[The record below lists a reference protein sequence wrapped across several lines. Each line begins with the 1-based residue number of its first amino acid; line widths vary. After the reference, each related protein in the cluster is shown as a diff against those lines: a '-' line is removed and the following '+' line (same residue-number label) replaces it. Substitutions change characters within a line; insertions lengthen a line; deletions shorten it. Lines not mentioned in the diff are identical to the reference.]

1 MTTTKTLR
9 KDKTED
15 KPKKTL
21 TDSEK
26 FKIVAQYSEGI
37 SVLKLSNSFGVPQDT
52 IRSLIDPLSSS
63 LASVQETN
71 KLIAGT
77 KGRSFLPLNIPKSKF
92 INQPFLDRIEEGASI
107 YAYYFA
113 NSGDNKFALE
123 SAGMHVG
130 VPANATKMTKEYV
143 WRVRGQYLREI
154 PEVKRI
160 IQEEHNKKI
169 AEFQIDKPHVQLEL
183 VAQIEEL
190 KNVVAYDP
198 RQRSNLLKAIEM
210 LGRSIGAFTD
220 RVEVEEV
227 DAKSG
232 LQLLME
238 KARSESKQIGSG
250 EPVDT
255 YEFPSREKS

>member
-1 MTTTKTLR
+1 
-9 KDKTED
+9 
-15 KPKKTL
+15 
-21 TDSEK
+21 
-26 FKIVAQYSEGI
+26 
-37 SVLKLSNSFGVPQDT
+37 LS
-52 IRSLIDPLSSS
+52 L
-63 LASVQETN
+63 VQETN

-77 KGRSFLPLNIPKSKF
+77 KGRSFLPLNVPKSKF
-92 INQPFLDRIEEGASI
+92 INEPFLERIEEGAAI

-123 SAGMHVG
+123 SAGLHLG

-160 IQEEHNKKI
+160 IQEEHDKKI
-169 AEFQIDKPHVQLEL
+169 AEFHIDKPHVQLEL
-183 VAQIEEL
+183 
-190 KNVVAYDP
+190 
-198 RQRSNLLKAIEM
+198 SNLLKAIEM
-210 LGRSIGAFTD
+210 LGRTIGAFTD

-238 KARSESKQIGSG
+238 KARSETKQIGTG
-250 EPVDT
+250 EPIDT
-255 YEFPSREKS
+255 YEFPSKAGTASLGEK